1 MEPFFASFFLLFP
14 RNAWY
19 SGYNSSY
26 PFDTSSLSLAQDD
39 KHQIEAI
46 LMQWW
51 EWAWGRYWY
60 HFLSPRDG
68 IKRGGANVVRVV
80 SLILAGNTVEN
91 EELETDRWTHWKW
104 NCSTHSANRVCI
116 SQEIWIKRN
125 FYFARTLFSRTLC
138 CYFIYLSEFKWQL
151 LLKLCHYAQCF
162 TILGLFF
169 ILIEFDYYAQITS
182 LLYSIMDWR
191 STVPAMFFERTTENF
206 VQTKDLTLWTIDQS
220 LLKSE
225 LLKTLFSFS
234 VL

>member
-1 MEPFFASFFLLFP
+1 MGPFFASIFPLFP

-39 KHQIEAI
+39 KHQIEAM

-138 CYFIYLSEFKWQL
+138 CMLSYISFRVQVTTVTKVVPLCSMLHNIRLILYPHRIWL
-151 LLKLCHYAQCF
+151 LRPNNITIILHY
-162 TILGLFF
+162 GL
-169 ILIEFDYYAQITS
+169 T
-182 LLYSIMDWR
+182 
-191 STVPAMFFERTTENF
+191 
-206 VQTKDLTLWTIDQS
+206 
-220 LLKSE
+220 
-225 LLKTLFSFS
+225 
-234 VL
+234 

>member
-1 MEPFFASFFLLFP
+1 MGPFFASIFPLFP

-39 KHQIEAI
+39 KHQIDAM
-46 LMQWW
+46 LMPWW

-68 IKRGGANVVRVV
+68 IKRSGANVMRVV

-104 NCSTHSANRVCI
+104 NCSTHSAYHVCI
-116 SQEIWIKRN
+116 SPEIWIKRN
-125 FYFARTLFSRTLC
+125 FYFARTLYSRTLC
-138 CYFIYLSEFKWQL
+138 RYYIYLPEFKWQL
-151 LLKLCHYAQCF
+151 LLKLFHYAQCF

-182 LLYSIMDWR
+182 LLY
-191 STVPAMFFERTTENF
+191 TP
-206 VQTKDLTLWTIDQS
+206 LCIDVTQS
-220 LLKSE
+220 QCSLRE
-225 LLKTLFSFS
+225 LPKTSFKQKI
-234 VL
+234 

>member
-1 MEPFFASFFLLFP
+1 MGPFFASIFPLFP

-39 KHQIEAI
+39 KHQIDAM
-46 LMQWW
+46 LMPWW

-68 IKRGGANVVRVV
+68 IKRSGANVMRVV

-104 NCSTHSANRVCI
+104 NCTTQSAYRVCI
-116 SQEIWIKRN
+116 SKDIWIKRN

-138 CYFIYLSEFKWQL
+138 RYYIYLSEFKWQL
-151 LLKLCHYAQCF
+151 LLKLSHYAKCF
-162 TILGLFF
+162 KILGLFF

-182 LLYSIMDWR
+182 LLYFIMDWR
-191 STVPAMFFERTTENF
+191 NRVPTMFFERTTENF
-206 VQTKDLTLWTIDQS
+206 IQTKDLT
-220 LLKSE
+220 
-225 LLKTLFSFS
+225 
-234 VL
+234 

>member
-1 MEPFFASFFLLFP
+1 MGPFFASIFPLFS

-39 KHQIEAI
+39 KHQIEAM

-68 IKRGGANVVRVV
+68 IKRGGANVMRVV

-104 NCSTHSANRVCI
+104 NCSTHSAYHVCI
-116 SQEIWIKRN
+116 SPEIWIKRN

-138 CYFIYLSEFKWQL
+138 RYYIYLPEFKWQL
-151 LLKLCHYAQCF
+151 LLKLFHYAQCF

-182 LLYSIMDWR
+182 LLYSIMD
-191 STVPAMFFERTTENF
+191 
-206 VQTKDLTLWTIDQS
+206 
-220 LLKSE
+220 
-225 LLKTLFSFS
+225 
-234 VL
+234 

>member
-1 MEPFFASFFLLFP
+1 MVRVGLGQVLVPLSFS
-14 RNAWY
+14 
-19 SGYNSSY
+19 SGWH
-26 PFDTSSLSLAQDD
+26 
-39 KHQIEAI
+39 KE
-46 LMQWW
+46 
-51 EWAWGRYWY
+51 
-60 HFLSPRDG
+60 
-68 IKRGGANVVRVV
+68 GGANVVRVV

-104 NCSTHSANRVCI
+104 NCSTYSANRVCI
-116 SQEIWIKRN
+116 SQEIWIKGN

-191 STVPAMFFERTTENF
+191 STVPTMFFERTTENF